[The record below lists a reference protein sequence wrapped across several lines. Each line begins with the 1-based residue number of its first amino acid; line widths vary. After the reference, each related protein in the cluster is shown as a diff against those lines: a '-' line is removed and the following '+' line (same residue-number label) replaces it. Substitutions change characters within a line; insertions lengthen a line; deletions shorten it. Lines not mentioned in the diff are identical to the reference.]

1 MVDCEAENFQM
12 LCELISNELINR
24 EIIDN
29 EVGEKLVEL
38 WQKKHRHQFEGPRKA
53 EGKLRTVIKELLVQ
67 KLESKVNNLHEDPK
81 NSTKVYS
88 R

>member
-1 MVDCEAENFQM
+1 MDCEAENFQM

-38 WQKKHRHQFEGPRKA
+38 WQKKHRHQFEGARKA